1 MPSQQASP
9 IHLSPIQH
17 ELLQRMVHRTTS
29 AQRLVKRGQIILEAA
44 KGTSNTK
51 IAQHQQ
57 VDYETVRR
65 WRDRWRAAESRLQV
79 IEATG
84 KPKLLSQAIEVL
96 LTDEQRPGAPA
107 TFTFEQFMQI
117 MALACETPAAADRP
131 VSSWTPHELADEAVK
146 RGIVT
151 QISPRTVERF
161 LKGERFTAASQ
172 ALLAHSPTRRP
183 RRPGRADLHRV

>member
-1 MPSQQASP
+1 M
-9 IHLSPIQH
+9 
-17 ELLQRMVHRTTS
+17 
-29 AQRLVKRGQIILEAA
+29 KRGRIILEAA
-44 KGTSNTK
+44 EGTSNTR

-65 WRDRWRAAESRLQV
+65 WRDRWHAAESRLQA

-117 MALACETPAAADRP
+117 MALACETPASADRR
-131 VSSWTPHELADEAVK
+131 VSAWTPRELADEAVK
-146 RGIVT
+146 RGIVK

-161 LKGERFTAASQ
+161 LKGERFASPSQ
-172 ALLAHSPTRRP
+172 AVLAHSTSQRP
-183 RRPGRADLHRV
+183 R